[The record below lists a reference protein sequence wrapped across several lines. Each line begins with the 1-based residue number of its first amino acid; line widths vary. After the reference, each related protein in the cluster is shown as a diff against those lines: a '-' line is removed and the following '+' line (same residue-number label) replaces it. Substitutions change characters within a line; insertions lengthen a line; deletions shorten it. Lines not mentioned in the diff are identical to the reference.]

1 MRAEIIE
8 TGIPKLKAARIIINA
23 PVEKVFAIVTNPNMH
38 PVIDGSGMVKGST
51 VGPEKLILGSKFG
64 MKMKIKVR
72 YRILNTVVEY
82 KENELIA
89 WNHIMRNRWRY
100 EFRAIDSTTT
110 EVTEY
115 LDTRRSPFTL
125 WFHFVRVYEWSPI
138 AMAKTLVNL
147 KEIAEK

>member
-1 MRAEIIE
+1 
-8 TGIPKLKAARIIINA
+8 
-23 PVEKVFAIVTNPNMH
+23 
-38 PVIDGSGMVKGST
+38 MVKGST

-147 KEIAEK
+147 KGIAEK

>member
-23 PVEKVFAIVTNPNMH
+23 PVEKVFAIVTNPKMH

-64 MKMKIKVR
+64 MKMKIKVH

-82 KENELIA
+82 KVNELIA
-89 WNHIMRNRWRY
+89 WNHILRNRWRY
-100 EFRAIDSTTT
+100 EFRAIDPTTT

-115 LDTRRSPFTL
+115 LDTRQSPFTL
-125 WFHFVRVYEWSPI
+125 YFHIVRVYEWSPI
-138 AMAKTLVNL
+138 AMAKTLVTL
-147 KEIAEK
+147 KKVAEK